1 MRRQI
6 KLAFA
11 VIIALCITV
20 VIVLFKPS
28 NTPIELP
35 TVRELKN
42 CELFIQNA
50 AYEIGEYQAVSDPSF
65 QRDVSRFCADL
76 TPFRPYVLE
85 FDMTLGVSN
94 FTPRMYFVCGS
105 VRYTFSMSDAH
116 DQMQYD
122 FIHRDKPILY
132 VSKTI
137 TDEIGQAQEE
147 WCWLC
152 EMDAADYAGLYNTV
166 SRYTEGTIT
175 QKLP

>member
-1 MRRQI
+1 MATI
-6 KLAFA
+6 LCVGA
-11 VIIALCITV
+11 VLIRFQMMAQPIDL
-20 VIVLFKPS
+20 PS
-28 NTPIELP
+28 A
-35 TVRELKN
+35 RELEN
-42 CELFIQNA
+42 AELFIQNA
-50 AYEIGEYQAVSDPSF
+50 AYEIGEYQAVNDPSF

-137 TDEIGQAQEE
+137 TNEVGQAQEA